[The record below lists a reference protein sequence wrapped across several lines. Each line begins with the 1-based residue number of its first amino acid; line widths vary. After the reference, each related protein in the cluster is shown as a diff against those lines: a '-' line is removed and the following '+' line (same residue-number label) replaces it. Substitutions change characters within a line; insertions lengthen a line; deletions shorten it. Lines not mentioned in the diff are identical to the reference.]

1 MKTFAIVACFLAI
14 AAGPALADLPQD
26 ISFDQTPDGPADI
39 FLPIRDEVCQYG
51 FQDDGVDWGSTLG
64 LGQQLGIECPDAG
77 CISAVGF
84 FVEFLVVP
92 GELDIVIRDDGVEVS
107 RTTLASGAVVEGNN
121 EFAIDEVNIDGDACI
136 MLCAV
141 DDANGYWSV
150 TGEDMTNGPFE
161 NCYWSNTC
169 ECTNVSTSYNYTIW
183 AVLCGPVATEQTTWG
198 SLRTM
203 YR

>member
-1 MKTFAIVACFLAI
+1 MKTLAIVVCFLAI
-14 AAGPALADLPQD
+14 AAGPALAQYQH
-26 ISFDQTPDGPADI
+26 ISFGMPGGDI
-39 FLPIRDEVCQYG
+39 FLPLRDEVCQYG
-51 FQDDGVDWGSTLG
+51 FQDDGQGWGSTLG

-84 FVEFLVVP
+84 YVEFLVIP
-92 GELDIVIRDDGVEVS
+92 GALDIVIYDDGVEVS
-107 RTTLASGAVVEGNN
+107 RTTLPSGAVAEGNN
-121 EFAIDEVNIDGDACI
+121 EFDIDDVSIAGDACI

-141 DDANGYWSV
+141 DDNNGYWSV
-150 TGEDMTNGPFE
+150 TGEDMTNGPFT
-161 NCYWSNTC
+161 NSYWSNTC
-169 ECTNVSTSYNYTIW
+169 QCSNVSSSYNYTIW